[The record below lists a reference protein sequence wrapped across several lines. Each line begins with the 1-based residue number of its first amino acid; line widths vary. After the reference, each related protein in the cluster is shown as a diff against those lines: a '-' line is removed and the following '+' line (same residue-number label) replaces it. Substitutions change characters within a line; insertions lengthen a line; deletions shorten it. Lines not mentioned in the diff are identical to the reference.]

1 MPSGLE
7 NIIQIN
13 AINKRDGVQLPPVAG
28 AAGEELRAGG
38 GPAEPPP
45 SACLQLRN
53 LISG

>member
-38 GPAEPPP
+38 APPSLLPPP
-45 SACLQLRN
+45 ACN
-53 LISG
+53 